1 MSCRTHKTTLL
12 FYWKWYSC
20 YSPHELQL
28 LVQLFTFYYCYY
40 FFRYKFFAIQ
50 YYGECWSG
58 PNAGSTYARDGTA
71 KNCFK
76 GVVGVSHSNFV
87 YQFVN

>member
-1 MSCRTHKTTLL
+1 MQMYIK
-12 FYWKWYSC
+12 

-28 LVQLFTFYYCYY
+28 LVQLFIFCCYY
-40 FFRYKFFAIQ
+40 YFFFFFRYKFFAIQ

-58 PNAGSTYARDGTA
+58 PNAGSTYARDGKA

-87 YQFVN
+87 YQFVNWVRKI